1 MKVAVGRGVPVAL
14 YLALI
19 LVPLILALERLMF
32 VTGMNPIQAILHLD
46 EHPFG
51 VNAVVFTFVQ
61 AILSATLTLILGLP
75 IAWWLGRYEW
85 KRVGIIRAALTLPF
99 VTPTVVAAMGFLAL
113 IKEGGLLDSIG
124 IDLRNETG
132 VIGSFSSM
140 IGVEHSGHI
149 IALLLAHAWFNLALV
164 IRFVEPKISTL
175 PPRYEDAFRMLP
187 IGHGRLNR
195 LTLFW
200 WPMLR
205 TSILSAFVFT
215 FIFSFTSFALVRW
228 LAPNMWTLE
237 ALMAV
242 EGGAA
247 GIPGYRVDV
256 SVLVLGGA
264 TLQGLVLLSA
274 LALAGRWQQKQS
286 NEIELVSE
294 NFSRKYIGKPTTVPR
309 IGIFAATVYALTPL
323 FLMVLS
329 SVRIRNR
336 TSESYRWSLDAWD
349 YAFKGDLTYASIPE
363 ALTNSL
369 VYASG
374 CLVVSCILG
383 FFVAQSIHSLEQ
395 NGKTRFAQ
403 LVDLLSMLPLALS
416 GVMVGLGVLL
426 GILKIWPVLFSWY
439 ALPIL
444 PHAGLTT
451 PFVVRILL
459 PAMRE
464 IDSYYDDA
472 GKVLGYTTVQRFVRI
487 KLPLLKPQIVVAAAL
502 SMAFSLGEFLS
513 LIHI

>member
-309 IGIFAATVYALTPL
+309 IGIFAATVYA
-323 FLMVLS
+323 
-329 SVRIRNR
+329 
-336 TSESYRWSLDAWD
+336 
-349 YAFKGDLTYASIPE
+349 
-363 ALTNSL
+363 
-369 VYASG
+369 
-374 CLVVSCILG
+374 
-383 FFVAQSIHSLEQ
+383 
-395 NGKTRFAQ
+395 
-403 LVDLLSMLPLALS
+403 
-416 GVMVGLGVLL
+416 
-426 GILKIWPVLFSWY
+426 
-439 ALPIL
+439 
-444 PHAGLTT
+444 
-451 PFVVRILL
+451 
-459 PAMRE
+459 
-464 IDSYYDDA
+464 
-472 GKVLGYTTVQRFVRI
+472 
-487 KLPLLKPQIVVAAAL
+487 
-502 SMAFSLGEFLS
+502 
-513 LIHI
+513 